1 MRICLSMRSQNLD
14 WTGMDVLLI
23 IQKHNGDKL
32 S

>member
-1 MRICLSMRSQNLD
+1 MRSQNLD